1 MNSMQVVILP
11 GSIQTATYQSIS
23 ALVSA
28 EVGAGAIPV
37 MDGDGAGQAMA
48 GAIHVE
54 AGAMAGA
61 ILVGAGVIQVG
72 AGVQAG
78 AITLLT
84 MGTIPMENDMPTIR
98 AGLTREV
105 FIMKEL

>member
-1 MNSMQVVILP
+1 MNSMQVVIRP

-23 ALVSA
+23 ALVLA

-61 ILVGAGVIQVG
+61 ILVGAGV
-72 AGVQAG
+72 QAG

-84 MGTIPMENDMPTIR
+84 MGTIPMGNDMPTTR